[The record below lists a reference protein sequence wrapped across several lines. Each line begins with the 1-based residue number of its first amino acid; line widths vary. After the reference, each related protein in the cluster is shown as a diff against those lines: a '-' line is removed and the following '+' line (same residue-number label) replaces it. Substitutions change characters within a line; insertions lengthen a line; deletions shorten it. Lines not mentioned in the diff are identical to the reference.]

1 MKILWRPGAQDLY
14 KRLAEGH
21 ATKFIQDRPDLSV
34 ITDWLKSPRRRAAL
48 SAFHESVPSK
58 KPGRVI
64 ERVSKNARPAFGSV
78 HLAQW
83 DKVMKAVFA
92 VRLASARETDVFA
105 MTGDEEKAFSERSV
119 ILADLLC
126 IARAGES
133 NSHINIAANISH
145 HAISRLIERGAST
158 PETLKSDVLQILQKA
173 RSLRTMLSSGFEH
186 NLTKLK
192 DDMTYDMLM
201 PHGDGALVLRTL
213 RVNAAAKSFFPDPMP
228 VFSIR
233 TYLQRSMLGPRDL
246 ERMAGFRISRDATVS
261 VEDSRHILA
270 WLQGNAEET
279 NPRRR
284 LVISQEPGEDSSQ

>member
-1 MKILWRPGAQDLY
+1 MY

-34 ITDWLKSPRRRAAL
+34 ITDWLNSPRRKAAL

-64 ERVSKNARPAFGSV
+64 ERVSKNVRPAFGGV

-83 DKVMKAVFA
+83 DKAMKAVFA
-92 VRLASARETDVFA
+92 VRMASARETDVFA

-126 IARAGES
+126 IARAAES

-145 HAISRLIERGAST
+145 HAISRLMERGAST
-158 PETLKSDVLQILQKA
+158 PETLKADVLQILQKA

-233 TYLQRSMLGPRDL
+233 TYLERSMLGPRDL

-261 VEDSRHILA
+261 VEDSQHILA

-279 NPRRR
+279 DPRRR
-284 LVISQEPGEDSSQ
+284 LVISQELGQGSPYSLP